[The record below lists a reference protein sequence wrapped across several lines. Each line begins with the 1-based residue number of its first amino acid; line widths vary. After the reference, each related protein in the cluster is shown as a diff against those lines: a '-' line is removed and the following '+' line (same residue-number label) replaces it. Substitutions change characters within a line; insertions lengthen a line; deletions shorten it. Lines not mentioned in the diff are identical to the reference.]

1 MARVYYGA
9 MKFPRAIRLDESDV
23 QVYHRPATP
32 GEWAVPGSFAFVDK
46 KPTELEGKLLQAF
59 NHGFLGTESFG
70 WSTLV
75 EVAEISDSEYQNVI
89 DRLAAHF
96 VQNYGA
102 PDVPAALP
110 AAREEAN
117 FAASI
122 CDHDLHTLLM
132 VEREAG
138 EDGIVERFKVVRLNA
153 ADHSKMKLWALEQ
166 NEDTD

>member
-1 MARVYYGA
+1 M
-9 MKFPRAIRLDESDV
+9 
-23 QVYHRPATP
+23 
-32 GEWAVPGSFAFVDK
+32 
-46 KPTELEGKLLQAF
+46 
-59 NHGFLGTESFG
+59 
-70 WSTLV
+70 
-75 EVAEISDSEYQNVI
+75 I